1 MSAKTRVGIIGCGT
15 ISDVYFQAGQIFEIL
30 DIVACADLVSASAQA
45 KAEKYGVQAL
55 SVAELLADPTIEI
68 VINLTIPKA
77 HAEIALATLQAG
89 KSVYNEKPLAL
100 RREDALEL
108 LALANARGLLIGGA
122 PDTFLGAG
130 IQTCR
135 QLIDEGA
142 IGVPVGGS
150 AAMLGHGPEGWH
162 PNPDFFYQVGGGPMF
177 DMGPYYLTALISL
190 LGPIQRIC
198 GSTRISVAE
207 RIIGSAARAGQKI
220 VVEIPTHIAGVLDFV
235 NGAVVTL
242 TTSFDVWASEAPRVE
257 IYGTEGT
264 LSVPD
269 PNTFGGPV
277 RLRRAHENQW
287 QEIPVERHYSQNS
300 RGLGVADMAYAL
312 SSGRPARANG
322 ALTYHVLDAM
332 HAFHDA
338 SDSGQYVLLTST
350 CERPAALPVDL
361 PAGILDL

>member
-1 MSAKTRVGIIGCGT
+1 MSVKTRVGIIGCGT
-15 ISDVYFQAGQIFEIL
+15 ISDIYFQAGRTFEIL

-45 KAEKYGVQAL
+45 KADKYNVQAL

-77 HAEIALATLQAG
+77 HAEVALAALQAG

-100 RREDALEL
+100 LREDAQAL
-108 LALANARGLLIGGA
+108 LALAQDRGLLLGGA

-130 IQTCR
+130 LQTCR

-142 IGVPVGGS
+142 IGVPIGGS

-198 GSTRISVAE
+198 GSTRISLAE
-207 RIIGSAARAGQKI
+207 RTITSQARAGQKI
-220 VVEIPTHIAGVLDFV
+220 VVEIPTHIAGILDFV
-235 NGAVVTL
+235 SGPIVTL
-242 TTSFDVWASEAPRVE
+242 TTSFDVWASEAPRIE

-264 LSVPD
+264 LSLPD

-277 RLRRAHENQW
+277 RLRRAGEHEW
-287 QEIPVERHYSQNS
+287 QEIPVTRNYTENS
-300 RGLGVADMAYAL
+300 RGLGVADLAYARR
-312 SSGRPARANG
+312 SGRPARACG
-322 ALTYHVLDAM
+322 ELTYHVLDAM

-338 SDSGQYVLLTST
+338 SNSGQYVALAST
-350 CERPAALPVDL
+350 CQRPDLLPADL
-361 PAGILDL
+361 PAGVLDA